1 MWEVTELIHVKC
13 SGERLMLELLIP
25 TYLFSVM
32 VTVLS
37 PVHVT
42 RFWKSLNQR
51 FSYNTFQLN
60 WRWLRPW
67 TPYCQIRLKLKKVGE
82 TTRPLRYDLNQI
94 PYNYTVDMTNRF
106 KGLDLIDRVP
116 EELWTKVHDIVR
128 EAGIKTIPLKEML
141 KGKMV
146 VWGGH
151 TNSWEKKRS

>member
-60 WRWLRPW
+60 WRWLISW
-67 TPYCQIRLKLKKVGE
+67 TPYCQIRLKLKGE
-82 TTRPLRYDLNQI
+82 TPRPLRYDLNQI

-106 KGLDLIDRVP
+106 KGLDPIYTVP
-116 EELWTKVHDIVR
+116 EELWTKVHDIVQ
-128 EAGIKTIPLKEML
+128 EAGIKTTPPKEM
-141 KGKMV
+141 
-146 VWGGH
+146 
-151 TNSWEKKRS
+151 